1 MIILQ
6 GQIKHLK
13 FPLEDIFSE
22 FYPTL
27 YFRPDWMAIDLD
39 FADNLWLPNIFI
51 YDLKE
56 FKVNIDKDN
65 ND

>member
-1 MIILQ
+1 MSC
-6 GQIKHLK
+6 
-13 FPLEDIFSE
+13 FNF
-22 FYPTL
+22 TL
-27 YFRPDWMAIDLD
+27 HFRPDWMAIDLD

-56 FKVNIDKDN
+56 FKVNNVKGS